1 MGEKKLQVTPSS
13 AQDSHRIK
21 QLSQANCLIVLD
33 ENSMGV
39 NKGEQV
45 IIQLFDWVV

>member
-1 MGEKKLQVTPSS
+1 MSEKNYKSHHQV
-13 AQDSHRIK
+13 QDLHRIK

-33 ENSMGV
+33 ENSVGA

-45 IIQLFDWVV
+45 IIQLFDWV